1 MRILQFFKRR
11 SVVAPSDPPKVPP
24 DEARKYGEE
33 YFRLVTD
40 NASDMIVIVDAKG
53 MIKYA
58 NKVIERYLGYSPA
71 EMIGR
76 SGFRFIFRDDIP
88 RAINDFRKSTQI
100 DRIRIL
106 NSFRMRHKNG
116 SMRFFEGTGT
126 NLLSNPIVAGFVMNI
141 RDVTEEKEMGKALRE
156 SEDRNRMITENT
168 SDLIAVTT
176 FEMIPKYLYLSPSH
190 EKAMGYKIEELIGK
204 AGLDYVHPE
213 DRMKLA
219 SMLNAYLAEKARKL
233 MGFSSK
239 PWHETF
245 DYRVRTKDGSWVYLE
260 STADLVGDKIVMVS
274 RNITERKKM
283 QEELIKAK
291 EFSDIVM
298 NSMPGI
304 FFVFDTDGK
313 LLLWNKKVEEISGY
327 SHEEI
332 KELTNFDVLF
342 DEEKIELKD
351 KIEEAFTKGE
361 AHMEGYLLT
370 KNKKSI
376 PFYLAGRRVAID
388 NVPYL
393 VGTGTDI
400 SESKKSEAAL
410 IKAYTELKD
419 SQEQFAQVDKLD
431 AIGRLAGGVAHEVK
445 NPLGIIL
452 QGVNFL
458 EDKVS
463 AGHKDMADIILMIKN
478 NIEKADNIIRALL
491 DFSRT
496 GKLDLNAES
505 LNAIL
510 EDALVLLKY
519 PLVSN
524 KITVVKD
531 LKSGLPAARV
541 DRRRVEQ
548 VFMNVFLN
556 GIQSMPTG
564 GRLSIRSYL
573 GKPGEAAGGVMRV
586 GNSVFGPEERA
597 LFVEVEDTGAGIP
610 DENLSK
616 IFEPFFTTKA
626 PGEGAGLGLSVAHNI
641 IDMHRGFID
650 VESRVGKG
658 TKVTV
663 VLGISIKE
671 GKSNG

>member
-1 MRILQFFKRR
+1 
-11 SVVAPSDPPKVPP
+11 
-24 DEARKYGEE
+24 
-33 YFRLVTD
+33 
-40 NASDMIVIVDAKG
+40 
-53 MIKYA
+53 
-58 NKVIERYLGYSPA
+58 
-71 EMIGR
+71 
-76 SGFRFIFRDDIP
+76 
-88 RAINDFRKSTQI
+88 
-100 DRIRIL
+100 
-106 NSFRMRHKNG
+106 
-116 SMRFFEGTGT
+116 
-126 NLLSNPIVAGFVMNI
+126 
-141 RDVTEEKEMGKALRE
+141 MGKALRE

-233 MGFSSK
+233 MGMSSK

-332 KELTNFDVLF
+332 KELTHFDVLF

-370 KNKKSI
+370 KDKKSI

-400 SESKKSEAAL
+400 SESKKAEAAL

-419 SQEQFAQVDKLD
+419 SQEQLAQVDKLD